1 MKVKLTMTALAIACL
16 AVAACGGTASK
27 SASPA
32 AAAGNPCQALSAWKS
47 GGGTTGMNAI
57 TSDLTKIEAAAAAQS
72 MTALASAGQALD
84 NDAQN
89 AALDLPPIDAV
100 DYTNAMADFQT
111 AGTDFAGSTQSSAA
125 AGETPL
131 STGAQEFKSFAASV
145 KATCN

>member
-1 MKVKLTMTALAIACL
+1 MKVKLTMTALAMACL
-16 AVAACGGTASK
+16 AIAGCGGAASK
-27 SASPA
+27 SAPAA
-32 AAAGNPCQALSAWKS
+32 AAAGNSCQELSAWKS
-47 GGGTTGMNAI
+47 SGGTTGMNAI
-57 TSDLTKIEAAAAAQS
+57 TSDLTKIEAAASAQS
-72 MTALASAGQALD
+72 ITALVSAGQALD

-89 AALDLPPIDAV
+89 ATLDPPPIDGV

-111 AGTDFAGSTQSSAA
+111 AGTDFAAGTQSSVS

>member
-16 AVAACGGTASK
+16 AVAGCSGAASK
-27 SASPA
+27 SAPPA
-32 AAAGNPCQALSAWKS
+32 AAAGNPCQALSAWQS

-57 TSDLTKIEAAAAAQS
+57 ASDLTKIEAAAAAQS

-89 AALDLPPIDAV
+89 AALDLPPIDGV
-100 DYTNAMADFQT
+100 DYTDALADFQV
-111 AGTDFAGSTQSSAA
+111 AGADFATGVQSSAT

-131 STGAQEFKSFAASV
+131 STGTQEFKSFAASV
-145 KATCN
+145 KATCT